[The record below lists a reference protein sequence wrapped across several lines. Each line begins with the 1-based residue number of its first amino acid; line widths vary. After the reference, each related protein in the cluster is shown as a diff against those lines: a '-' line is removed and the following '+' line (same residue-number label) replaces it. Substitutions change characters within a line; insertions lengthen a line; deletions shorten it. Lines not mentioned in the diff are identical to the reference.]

1 MGCCNVRK
9 PFALLLLGSF
19 LTLSGCSYSPWIYT
33 PPKAEVPVG
42 FKTSSSLR
50 DQHFA
55 VGQHPEAD
63 WWKGFHHA
71 ALNALIDEALT
82 HQPTIAA
89 AQAAIQEAQADLE
102 VSRGQLLTPQ
112 VGLST
117 SVMREHINSS
127 NTGGVFPFG
136 GSFNLYNA
144 ALNVSYSPDLFGSI
158 HEALD
163 GLGAKVDLEKF
174 ALESSRLNLA
184 GNVVN
189 AAAREAGLRSQRA
202 IIVKLVET
210 QQTQID
216 LVKARMKLGAA
227 SRNDLL
233 AAEGA
238 IELTRATLPA
248 VDKALTQNQN
258 LLARLV
264 GRGEQAQ
271 SLPVFELSE
280 FKLPETLPLSLPSE
294 LARQRPDIL
303 AAEASL
309 RAANAAVGV
318 ADGNLYPSLSLT
330 GSYGRSTNKLSDL
343 FKSQSSLW
351 SLGGNLVA
359 PLIDGGA
366 LRAKKRS
373 AQAAYDQVLAQYRDT
388 LLQAL
393 QGVSD
398 ALAAIDEDSKTL
410 DAQRAVIANAKASSD
425 LAQAQLK
432 IGSGTQQQVLSA
444 RVAVL
449 QAEVNLGQQQANR
462 LINTV
467 ALYEALGGGWSTQ
480 SPSASASASS
490 ANLTTESYSSHHLSR
505 VEAKP

>member
-1 MGCCNVRK
+1 MGCCTVRR
-9 PFALLLLGSF
+9 PFTLRLLCAVF
-19 LTLSGCSYSPWIYT
+19 ALSGCSYSPWIYT
-33 PPKAEVPVG
+33 PPKSEVPTG

-55 VGQHPEAD
+55 VGQHLEAD
-63 WWKGFHHA
+63 WWKGFNNA

-102 VSRGQLLTPQ
+102 ASRGQLLTPQ

-174 ALESSRLNLA
+174 ALESARLNLA

-189 AAAREAGLRSQRA
+189 TAAREAGLRYQRA
-202 IIVKLVET
+202 IILKLLET

-216 LVKARMKLGAA
+216 LVKARIKLGGA

-238 IELTRATLPA
+238 FEVTRATLPP
-248 VDKALTQNQN
+248 VDKALTQNQH

-264 GRGEQAQ
+264 GRGSQAE
-271 SLPVFELSE
+271 SLPIFELSG
-280 FKLPETLPLSLPSE
+280 FKLPETLPVSLPSE

-309 RAANAAVGV
+309 RAANSAVGV

-330 GSYGRSTNKLSDL
+330 GSYGRSTNTLSDL

-359 PLIDGGA
+359 PLIDGGT

-398 ALAAIDEDSKTL
+398 ALAAIEEDSKTL
-410 DAQRAVIANAKASSD
+410 DTQLALIANAQASSD

-449 QAEVNLGQQQANR
+449 HAELNLGQQQANR

-467 ALYEALGGGWSTQ
+467 ALYEALGGGWSAQ
-480 SPSASASASS
+480 SADVRVSASAAPQ
-490 ANLTTESYSSHHLSR
+490 NTESHSSNQTTR